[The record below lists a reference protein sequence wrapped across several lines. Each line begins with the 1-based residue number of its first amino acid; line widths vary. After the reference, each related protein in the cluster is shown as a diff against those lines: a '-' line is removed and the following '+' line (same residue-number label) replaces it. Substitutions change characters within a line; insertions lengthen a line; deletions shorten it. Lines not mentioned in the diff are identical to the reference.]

1 MHIKSISSMIEYK
14 AKCSMKDWTV
24 FHKKSDSIWFKK
36 SDSMKDN
43 NGDLEE
49 SLTVNQDLVQEKL
62 NTLKSQLRV
71 VHNKMIEKKAESK
84 E

>member
-1 MHIKSISSMIEYK
+1 
-14 AKCSMKDWTV
+14 
-24 FHKKSDSIWFKK
+24 
-36 SDSMKDN
+36 MKDN

>member
-1 MHIKSISSMIEYK
+1 
-14 AKCSMKDWTV
+14 
-24 FHKKSDSIWFKK
+24 
-36 SDSMKDN
+36 MKDN
-43 NGDLEE
+43 TRDLEE

-71 VHNKMIEKKAESK
+71 VQNRMTEKKAELK

>member
-1 MHIKSISSMIEYK
+1 
-14 AKCSMKDWTV
+14 
-24 FHKKSDSIWFKK
+24 
-36 SDSMKDN
+36 MKDN

-71 VHNKMIEKKAESK
+71 VQNKMIEKKAESK